1 MILSNDSIFTHSRSS
16 DYLDLA
22 EFISQNLN
30 WLFPFL
36 GTDLNFNQYFQ
47 IRKRLS
53 SDSLDLAERHLRRA
67 RSRRILC
74 HPS

>member
-30 WLFPFL
+30 WLFPLTFNL
-36 GTDLNFNQYFQ
+36 NQYFQ